1 MGGILNK
8 KCGVVLKWG
17 WLPDKRFNK
26 TQLKAGIKV
35 EKEHSNKVCIAKQ
48 IAKSHLVEDPKYY
61 IKLRRAKL

>member
-8 KCGVVLKWG
+8 CGISLKWG
-17 WLPDKRFNK
+17 WLPDSRFNK

-35 EKEHSNKVCIAKQ
+35 EKEHSNKFCIAKQ

-61 IKLRRAKL
+61 VKLRRAKL